1 MARPSKN
8 VPDKSVIEKAIA
20 ALNNLIP
27 PPKPTI
33 KDVLEEHKS
42 EIMAA
47 LERGNKV
54 PQIAKCLSDNGLKT
68 SRETLRQ
75 LVELWTQEVGK
86 SVPKKKRVT
95 TAKKEHP
102 AEEGSQEIKQKNT
115 AENKPVAAP
124 FEDKRAAYDN
134 TDI

>member
-1 MARPSKN
+1 MGRPSKN

-20 ALNNLIP
+20 VLNNLIP
-27 PPKPTI
+27 PQKTTI

-47 LERGNKV
+47 IERGNKV
-54 PQIAKCLSDNGLKT
+54 PQIAKCLTDNGLKT

-86 SVPKKKRVT
+86 AVPKKKRVT
-95 TAKKEHP
+95 TKKNEHTVEKAVPKIKPKNATENTP
-102 AEEGSQEIKQKNT
+102 AAT
-115 AENKPVAAP
+115 
-124 FEDKRAAYDN
+124 FDDKRDAYDN